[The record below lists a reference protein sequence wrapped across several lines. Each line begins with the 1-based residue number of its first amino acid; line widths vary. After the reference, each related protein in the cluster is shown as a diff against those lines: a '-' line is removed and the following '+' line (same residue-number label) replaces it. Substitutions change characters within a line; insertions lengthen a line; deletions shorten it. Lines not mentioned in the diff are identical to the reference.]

1 MVNDYIF
8 SLIHQ
13 QIDPDKILKKY
24 SSLKSARKPWDAKW
38 QTIQD
43 QVFPDYRD
51 YVSDVQTTQP
61 KTNKIKNH
69 TGTISGKI
77 NKVVSLLSAQTCDP
91 AVKWLDIKF
100 ANNDLNRNYA
110 ASSWLY
116 GCKEALYSLFADP
129 ESEFYTSTYSFH
141 LDWFSIGNACREI
154 VLRKDTGQ
162 IHFATVS
169 MQDIYIETSAY
180 GCVETT
186 FRRLNLTAKQAVSL
200 YGQNCHPTMMQ
211 QAEQSESQANPKKYE
226 FVEVILDNP
235 LRDKIPTLKYIS
247 CVIDVLNKNVVD
259 VGLHAVS
266 PYIVS
271 RFFVVPGETYGRSYV
286 WNAMPDITALNRL
299 SKRILQGVDFAT
311 LPVVLVKDG
320 TSIPQAQITPGSF
333 IQGLDVN
340 GHPTFQQMT
349 FGGNV
354 PMAMEYYNAKL
365 NDLEDSLVAR
375 DIFPAE
381 APNMTATEVNERK
394 IQASN
399 RIRPLLVRLEA
410 EDLHKTVIRSLKL
423 LEQLG
428 QLPPFPYEELELV
441 PEQLPDPIGMLR
453 VTFSGQMAKMQRLQD
468 ISNMDSIFQKV
479 VQLAQVDPS
488 VLDRINVDQIV
499 ANEAEIYDVPKNVI
513 NSDEVVEQ
521 IRTARQAQQE
531 AQQQAESE
539 SAMLDNFIKLK
550 EAGIVNDE
558 EGSPTNH

>member
-1 MVNDYIF
+1 MNEFIY
-8 SLIHQ
+8 SLLQQ

-24 SSLKSARKPWDAKW
+24 NSLKSARRPWEAKW
-38 QTIQD
+38 QAIQD

-69 TGTISGKI
+69 TGTIAGKI
-77 NKVVSLLSAQTCDP
+77 NKVVSLISAQTCDP

-100 ANNDLNRNYA
+100 CNNDLNRNFA
-110 ASSWLY
+110 ATSWLY
-116 GCKEALYSLFADP
+116 YCKEALYSLFSDP
-129 ESEFYTSTYSFH
+129 ASEFYTSTYSFH

-154 VLRKDTGQ
+154 ILRKDTGQ
-162 IHFATVS
+162 IHFSTIS
-169 MQDIYIETSAY
+169 MQDVYIETSGY
-180 GCVETT
+180 GCVETI
-186 FRRLNLTAKQAVSL
+186 FRRLNLTAKQSVGL
-200 YGQNCHPTMMQ
+200 YGQNSHPTMIQ
-211 QAEQSESQANPKKYE
+211 QSEQSDLQSNPKKYE
-226 FVEVILDNP
+226 FVEVIMDNP
-235 LRDKIPTLKYIS
+235 LLSQIPTLKYIS
-247 CVIDVLNKNVVD
+247 CVIDVTNKKVVD
-259 VGLHAVS
+259 IGLHDVS

-311 LPVVLVKDG
+311 LPITLVKDA

-333 IQGLDVN
+333 IQGLDAD
-340 GHPTFQQMT
+340 GHPTFQQMQ

-365 NDLEDSLVAR
+365 NDLDDSLVAR

-399 RIRPLLVRLEA
+399 RIRPLIVRLET
-410 EDLHKTVIRSLKL
+410 EDLNKTVMRSLKL

-428 QLPPFPYEELELV
+428 QLPPFPYDELEIS

-453 VTFSGQMAKMQRLQD
+453 ITFSGQMAKMQRLQD
-468 ISNMDSIFQKV
+468 IVNLDSIFQKAI
-479 VQLAQVDPS
+479 QLAQVDPS
-488 VLDRINVDQIV
+488 VFDRINMDQILAHE
-499 ANEAEIYDVPKNVI
+499 ANIYDVPKNVL
-513 NSDEVVEQ
+513 NSDEVVAQ
-521 IRTARQAQQE
+521 IRQQRQEQAE

-539 SAMLDNFIKLK
+539 AAMLDNFVKLK
-550 EAGIVNDE
+550 EAGIVDE
-558 EGSPTNH
+558 AERPQTNY